1 MDAVKNVA
9 SVMVALLIKRTT
21 EKMYLIAKVH
31 LKLTHVLDICPLQ
44 TSAPDKWVRVRVRAG
59 GWD

>member
-1 MDAVKNVA
+1 VGAVKNVA
-9 SVMVALLIKRTT
+9 SVMVALFIKKTT

-31 LKLTHVLDICPLQ
+31 LQLTHVLDICPQ
-44 TSAPDKWVRVRVRAG
+44 TSSPDKWVTVRVRAG